1 MSEET
6 FLPNDRMAELRRRWA
21 EIQTEFVDDPRTSV
35 RHAHGMVAEVVNE
48 LTETFTRERNDLES
62 QWNRQ
67 EQPDTE
73 ALRVALQRY
82 RAFFN
87 RLLGS
92 SEPGQ
97 DVRREGTYATA
108 TGG

>member
-1 MSEET
+1 MSQIEDIG
-6 FLPNDRMAELRRRWA
+6 FLPMDRISELRARWSD
-21 EIQTEFVDDPRTSV
+21 IQTRFVDDPRTSV
-35 RHAHGMVAEVVNE
+35 REAHGMVAEITNE
-48 LTETFTRERNDLES
+48 LTETFTSERASLES

-82 RAFFN
+82 RDFFN

-92 SEPGQ
+92 TDAAE
-97 DVRREGTYATA
+97 
-108 TGG
+108 TGARQEEAVSK